1 MIDRNLE
8 KPKVRKLRKGDF
20 KPKPE
25 LDVFF
30 DNFEKEEYERDLEL
44 SSANLKRFSDSKN
57 YAPENEMLEWK
68 WRADVAGKRASYLQ
82 NLKTEREKKTLVT
95 IEELETK
102 IRSLSKR
109 DRSISK
115 EKIYPKSKEGEGETR
130 GLNFTQRNLV
140 GSSSVGDE
148 KAPDKM
154 ESSDDEWI
162 VIRIPK
168 GDKLK
173 FSADFMDKG
182 VGDGK
187 EQWLDGPCDLNT
199 SIQELLD
206 LRDEGRAVRKS
217 KAEERI
223 ENVGRRRVRFGSGLM
238 KPSPST
244 ESLRRSI
251 APGSYDSW
259 SSEKNKHLQREIDR
273 QFKKT
278 GRGKGVFEQDDGR
291 R

>member
-1 MIDRNLE
+1 M
-8 KPKVRKLRKGDF
+8 
-20 KPKPE
+20 
-25 LDVFF
+25 
-30 DNFEKEEYERDLEL
+30 
-44 SSANLKRFSDSKN
+44 
-57 YAPENEMLEWK
+57 
-68 WRADVAGKRASYLQ
+68 
-82 NLKTEREKKTLVT
+82 
-95 IEELETK
+95 
-102 IRSLSKR
+102 
-109 DRSISK
+109 
-115 EKIYPKSKEGEGETR
+115 
-130 GLNFTQRNLV
+130 
-140 GSSSVGDE
+140 GSSSVEDE
-148 KAPDKM
+148 KAPDNM

-168 GDKLK
+168 GDKSK
-173 FSADFMDKG
+173 FSSDFMDKG

-187 EQWLDGPCDLNT
+187 EWLDGPCDLNT

-259 SSEKNKHLQREIDR
+259 SSGKNEDLQRQIDSHFMR
-273 QFKKT
+273 T
-278 GRGKGVFEQDDGR
+278 LS
-291 R
+291 